1 MSSAAGWPAGAARAL
16 QEGEDRERR
25 GAVLLHREPAAAPAG
40 PHPREGVAA
49 AAVVMADIEQYIFG
63 EIYLYI
69 HCNVLFIY

>member
-1 MSSAAGWPAGAARAL
+1 MSSAAGGPAGAARAL

-25 GAVLLHREPAAAPAG
+25 GAVLLHREPAAAPAR

-49 AAVVMADIEQYIFG
+49 AAVMADIEQYIFG